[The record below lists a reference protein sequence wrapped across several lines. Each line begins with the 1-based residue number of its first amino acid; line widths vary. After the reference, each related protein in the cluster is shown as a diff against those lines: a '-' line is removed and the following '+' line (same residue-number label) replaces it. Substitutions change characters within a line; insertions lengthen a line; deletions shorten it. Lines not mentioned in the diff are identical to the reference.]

1 MTTLQQ
7 HKTEREELKELL
19 IKNLPPKIKGGNE
32 KHLSNVFEYQ
42 TVIALDKC
50 KFINFNTSERI
61 SLMIF
66 DIDNMKDKT
75 AKEYFK
81 NIDGFFEFISEKIG
95 LEPTYILET
104 QKGFHFGYHL
114 KNHIYT
120 HQAKALK
127 YLLDIKR
134 AITKLL
140 KCDEIASHRL
150 HGVWRNPLLH
160 PYYYSKQ
167 INYEL
172 SDFKELIPKIEYRNK
187 VSRTTVKVKEE
198 DLIQGQRNFKLFE
211 YGMRFAK
218 GQKALTQIDI
228 VRYLNDINQTH
239 EVGLENSEI
248 NQISKSVFKY
258 WQSGKIRFG
267 TKINKKDIDE
277 GIMNFPKMKN
287 LSKENY
293 DNETKL
299 RQRQSAFRTV
309 ENRDKEKNKNQLLEA
324 KKIYQIKIQ
333 EDNQRK
339 VLDTIIELKNRN
351 VKVTIASISRV
362 CNLNRKT
369 VKKYYVLEC

>member
-19 IKNLPPKIKGGNE
+19 IKNLPPKIKAGNE
-32 KHLSNVFEYQ
+32 KHLSNVFEYK

-50 KFINFNTSERI
+50 KFINFNSSERV
-61 SLMIF
+61 SMMIF
-66 DIDNMKDKT
+66 DIDNMKGKT
-75 AKEYFK
+75 AKEHFK

-95 LEPTYILET
+95 LEPTYIIET
-104 QKGFHFGYHL
+104 QKGFHFAYHL
-114 KNHIYT
+114 ENHIFT
-120 HQAKALK
+120 HQPKALK

-172 SDFKELIPKIEYRNK
+172 SDFKELIPKIEYKNI
-187 VSRTTVKVKEE
+187 VCRTAVKVKEE
-198 DLIQGQRNFKLFE
+198 DLIQGQRNFKFFE
-211 YGMRFAK
+211 FAMRFAK
-218 GQKALTQIDI
+218 GQKRLTQIDI
-228 VRYLNDINQTH
+228 VSYLTDINQTH

-258 WQSGKIRFG
+258 WQKGTIRFG
-267 TKINKKDIDE
+267 TKVNKKDIDE

-287 LSKENY
+287 LSKEDYN
-293 DNETKL
+293 NETKS

-309 ENRDKEKNKNQLLEA
+309 ENRDKEKNKNQLLEV
-324 KKIYQIKIQ
+324 KKDYQIKIQ

-339 VLDTIIELKNRN
+339 VLDAIIELENRN
-351 VKVTIASISRV
+351 EKVTIASISRA